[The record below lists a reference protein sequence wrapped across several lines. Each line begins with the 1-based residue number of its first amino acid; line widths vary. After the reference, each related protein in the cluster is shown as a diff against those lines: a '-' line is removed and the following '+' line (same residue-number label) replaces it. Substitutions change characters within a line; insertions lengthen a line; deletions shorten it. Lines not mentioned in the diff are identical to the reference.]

1 MSHRSVN
8 LAIAAAS
15 VVLGCTSAR
24 IPALEKWRAELGP
37 DALNLLRPSVV
48 YTWQDVIQSDAGV
61 PFVASLRTLPGSTA
75 DSTRVMLTLSLANR
89 DLTFERVGS
98 GYEAIYVVEA
108 SFRAGADEYPSR
120 GSELVRVTNPR
131 ETQTAGETVI
141 YRRDLG
147 LPPDIYE
154 VTIRLRDVNRR
165 EIGRA
170 RDSLDVPAYVEPQLV
185 TPIPLF
191 TAGTRDDSRAALPG
205 VVNPRGW
212 YRFGLD
218 SIFLYLEAYRLQEP
232 RNVSVQVRTRGGAVL
247 WEDSVAFGGRQ
258 EVEGITILIPDS
270 VPAFGWTEVV
280 ATLPGK
286 LPRLVPIF
294 VTVSDRWPIASLDAL
309 DTMLTFFGPEAD
321 GFLQAP
327 AAERRERWRT
337 FWTTTDD
344 LKTVGVNE
352 TLDRFFMAIDS
363 ANAHFAEPSIPGWL
377 TDRGEVILSIGLP
390 EFIVDDG
397 PIAVAS
403 GSGPLLWEYPNLG
416 VTLSFVRGRQG
427 TLRWSLHPR
436 SEVDFRR
443 AVRRYR
449 ELYGNRRPWLH
460 QGILGE
466 TSQHTDPGR

>member
-1 MSHRSVN
+1 
-8 LAIAAAS
+8 
-15 VVLGCTSAR
+15 
-24 IPALEKWRAELGP
+24 
-37 DALNLLRPSVV
+37 
-48 YTWQDVIQSDAGV
+48 
-61 PFVASLRTLPGSTA
+61 
-75 DSTRVMLTLSLANR
+75 
-89 DLTFERVGS
+89 
-98 GYEAIYVVEA
+98 
-108 SFRAGADEYPSR
+108 
-120 GSELVRVTNPR
+120 
-131 ETQTAGETVI
+131 
-141 YRRDLG
+141 
-147 LPPDIYE
+147 
-154 VTIRLRDVNRR
+154 
-165 EIGRA
+165 
-170 RDSLDVPAYVEPQLV
+170 
-185 TPIPLF
+185 
-191 TAGTRDDSRAALPG
+191 
-205 VVNPRGW
+205 VNPRGW

-286 LPRLVPIF
+286 LPLHVPIF

-321 GFLQAP
+321 GFLRAP
-327 AAERRERWRT
+327 AAERREQWRT

-344 LKTVGVNE
+344 LRTVGVNE

-390 EFIVDDG
+390 EFIIDDG

-466 TSQHTDPGR
+466 SSQHTDPGR